1 MMLFHKWVTSRIPE
15 LSPVQSPVS
24 VPSEE
29 CGARKAAWTKK
40 FRCGNSLIMCPPGLI
55 RNVPLD

>member
-1 MMLFHKWVTSRIPE
+1 MVLFHKWVTSRIPE

-40 FRCGNSLIMCPPGLI
+40 FRC
-55 RNVPLD
+55 